1 MEIYIKDQSL
11 YGEPYCGDGL
21 AI

>member
-1 MEIYIKDQSL
+1 MEIYIKNQSL